1 MAKTKHE
8 ENKALWRKFRDSE
21 VEKIMKEDSRGMT
34 EGRIGLLEAEDFV
47 WNAWDHAWHLK
58 YVTSGHTKGAR
69 IGGTVLIAYVLTL
82 LIIVN
87 ANHNKIL
94 LAN

>member
-34 EGRIGLLEAEDFV
+34 
-47 WNAWDHAWHLK
+47 
-58 YVTSGHTKGAR
+58 
-69 IGGTVLIAYVLTL
+69 
-82 LIIVN
+82 
-87 ANHNKIL
+87 
-94 LAN
+94 